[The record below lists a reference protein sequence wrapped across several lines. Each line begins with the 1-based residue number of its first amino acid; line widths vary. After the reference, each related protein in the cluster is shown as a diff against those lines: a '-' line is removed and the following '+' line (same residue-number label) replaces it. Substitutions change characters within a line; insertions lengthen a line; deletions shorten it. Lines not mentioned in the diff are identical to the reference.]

1 MSNKRTIVVKT
12 ARKWVT
18 SGEKQKA
25 ARKTMNGQNHVQFGN
40 EISIE
45 KWRENKDF
53 LFIYIYL
60 ISCFGLLKQ
69 LAWLWTIIKT
79 ILILIVS
86 TPVVFSKPIS
96 SVGSVLIYSK
106 QVSKEII
113 HDIA

>member
-12 ARKWVT
+12 AKKWVT
-18 SGEKQKA
+18 SEKQKT

-106 QVSKEII
+106 QLPKEMF